1 MTFDGL
7 FGMMKPMTDLQM
19 RPLPSRFD
27 DSPTEFV
34 APQMSLAEALARLNG
49 SSAPALPIVAAD
61 TGEVLGMLTR
71 PAPPS
76 PPRLGGMAT
85 PLGVYLTDGVRTG
98 GVGFWGLFLTG
109 LALSV
114 MAVGAQATIS
124 HLLPNRVWAWLE
136 SPTHS
141 PALAAWLSEMT
152 ALLPACLIFVFLRLS
167 PMAGTHAAEH
177 QVVHCIER
185 GLPLLPDWV
194 RTMPRV
200 HPRCGTNLFV
210 GITLF
215 LLLFLG
221 AFCASQSARFGLAD
235 SATLALALSAPL
247 TLALWRRLG
256 GWVQQ
261 HLATRPATDRQIE
274 SAIRAAEDVL
284 ARRAASFSPPRFR
297 AVRRIWTMGL
307 LQVLLGYF
315 SLLGLLLLA
324 SRLWPALDVGWG
336 L

>member
-1 MTFDGL
+1 
-7 FGMMKPMTDLQM
+7 MTDVQT
-19 RPLPSRFD
+19 PLPMLDFD
-27 DSPTEFV
+27 DSPPEFV

-61 TGEVLGMLTR
+61 TGEVLGILTR
-71 PAPPS
+71 PAPAS

-114 MAVGAQATIS
+114 MAVGAQWAIS
-124 HLLPNRVWAWLE
+124 HLLPNRVWAWVA

-141 PALAAWLSEMT
+141 PALTAWLSEAA

-185 GLPLLPDWV
+185 GLPLLPNWV

-235 SATLALALSAPL
+235 SATLALLLSAPL

-261 HLATRPATDRQIE
+261 HLATRPATDRQIS
-274 SAIRAAEDVL
+274 SAIRAAEAVL
-284 ARRAASFSPPRFR
+284 ARRAVDTSSARFR
-297 AVRRIWTMGL
+297 PLRRIWTMGL
-307 LQVLLGYF
+307 LQVLMGYF
-315 SLLGLLLLA
+315 SLLGLLALM
-324 SRLWPALDVGWG
+324 SRVWPALDVGWG